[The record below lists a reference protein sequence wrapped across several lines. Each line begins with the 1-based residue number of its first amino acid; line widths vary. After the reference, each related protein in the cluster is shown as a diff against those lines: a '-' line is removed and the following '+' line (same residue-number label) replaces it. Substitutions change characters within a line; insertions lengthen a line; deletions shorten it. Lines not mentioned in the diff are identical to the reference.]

1 MLYGI
6 FNNKTGSG
14 IVGNLTP
21 PGSPSLRTGPNPGDG
36 QGGKDLAAAT
46 GRKKAP

>member
-6 FNNKTGSG
+6 FNNKTGGG

-21 PGSPSLRTGPNPGDG
+21 PGSPSLRTGADSGDCESR
-36 QGGKDLAAAT
+36 KDLAVAA
-46 GRKKAP
+46 GRKKAS